1 MKFIKEYNQFIL
13 EEVSKNEPIPE
24 IVEIERIFLLRPK
37 GLAIFLIG
45 APGIGKSYFVKNH
58 IHTKN
63 RNIKDFSTDD
73 VSLLFTKD
81 PNVYYTGREKEE
93 GGKTKGA
100 SQLNL
105 LRMEKFMETGQ
116 NFIYDTTGAGKEF
129 TDRGFEHIKEIYD
142 KAKECGY
149 KIVFIHLLSTLQT
162 SIEQDK
168 LRDRHVDTHY
178 IEWAYA
184 KQQGGIVDGQ
194 KVEGNI
200 QRYKALNPDA
210 YYLVTS
216 IDKKYKFY
224 KFIDGKLAV
233 RKNDRYVIKESVDNK
248 SCTEQIVETMLD
260 FIEDGYNIKF
270 ISNTGSM
277 NYQQY
282 LEGPTNFQ
290 PQVKMSSGVLVS
302 LFTIRF
308 STNEKFKS
316 YEDFVRICDEMQVTI
331 ARLSDLGW
339 SFAKFEVGGFEGYNN
354 EESSEAK
361 FTEINFKFRKKDER
375 VDERKFD
382 VKEFKKHFSEQT
394 GLYIE
399 DVTEYDDYVYV
410 EFDSV
415 EYDGELPTN
424 TDNRL
429 EKVAELYGFDE
440 YEYSW
445 PQKNVKFY
453 W

>member
-24 IVEIERIFLLRPK
+24 IIGTNR

-73 VSLLFTKD
+73 VSILFTKD

-184 KQQGGIVDGQ
+184 KQMGGEVDGQ
-194 KVEGNI
+194 KIEGNI
-200 QRYKALNPDA
+200 QRYKSLNPDA

-216 IDKKYKFY
+216 IDQKYKFY
-224 KFIDGKLAV
+224 KFIDGKLATK
-233 RKNDRYVIKESVDNK
+233 KNDRYVIKESVDNK
-248 SCTEQIVETMLD
+248 GVTSQIVETMLD
-260 FIEDGYNIKF
+260 FIEDGYDIKF
-270 ISNTGSM
+270 ISHGRGIT
-277 NYQQY
+277 YQQY
-282 LEGPTNFQ
+282 LDGDASFQ
-290 PQVKMSSGVLVS
+290 PQMKMSGGVLVS
-302 LFTIRF
+302 QFFIRF
-308 STNEKFKS
+308 FKNEKFNN

-339 SFAKFEVGGFEGYNN
+339 SLVKFEPYST
-354 EESSEAK
+354 EEQDTIK
-361 FTEINFKFRKKDER
+361 FHTIDFKFKKKDEK
-375 VDERKFD
+375 VGEKKFD
-382 VKEFKKHFSEQT
+382 TNEFRSNFEHHTS
-394 GLYIE
+394 LHIL
-399 DVTEYDDYVYV
+399 DVTEHDDNVYV
-410 EFDSV
+410 EFDSND
-415 EYDGELPTN
+415 YDGELPRN
-424 TDNRL
+424 TDDRL
-429 EKVAELYGFDE
+429 ERVAELYGFAHFD
-440 YEYSW
+440 YRW
-445 PQKNVKFY
+445 PDKFVY
-453 W
+453 FFWED